1 MVKNLIK
8 SLKRTPTSTGTKM
21 MVLPKR
27 KGFSAKWMLFSSY
40 FTVFMMTMFSMVPVF
55 ASSGDPTA
63 TVGEILE
70 KMISIIGMIF
80 VAVGIILA
88 IYSVGQLILAFK
100 NEDADSKS
108 RASTLLVVA
117 IILIA
122 FPALINFLGLSDYLN
137 TALSS

>member
-8 SLKRTPTSTGTKM
+8 SLKNIPTNAGTKM
-21 MVLPKR
+21 MVPSKKR
-27 KGFSAKWMLFSSY
+27 GFSAKGMLFSSY
-40 FTVFMMTMFSMVPVF
+40 FTVFMMTMLTMVPAL
-55 ASSGDPTA
+55 ASGAPTA

-70 KMISIIGMIF
+70 RMISIIGMIF

-88 IYSVGQLILAFK
+88 IYSVGQLVLAFK

-108 RASTLLVVA
+108 RASTLLVVS

-122 FPALINFLGLSDYLN
+122 FPALIDLLGLTEYLN
-137 TALSS
+137 SAI

>member
-8 SLKRTPTSTGTKM
+8 SLKNIPTNAGTKM
-21 MVLPKR
+21 MVPSKKR
-27 KGFSAKWMLFSSY
+27 GFSAKGMLFSSY
-40 FTVFMMTMFSMVPVF
+40 FTVFMMTMLTMVPAL
-55 ASSGDPTA
+55 ASGAPTA

-70 KMISIIGMIF
+70 RMISIIGMIF

-108 RASTLLVVA
+108 RASTLLVVS

-122 FPALINFLGLSDYLN
+122 FPALIDFLGLTEYLN
-137 TALSS
+137 SAI

>member
-8 SLKRTPTSTGTKM
+8 SLKNIPTNAGTKM
-21 MVLPKR
+21 MVPSKKR
-27 KGFSAKWMLFSSY
+27 GFSAKGMLFSSY
-40 FTVFMMTMFSMVPVF
+40 FTVFMMTMLTMVPAL
-55 ASSGDPTA
+55 ASGAPTA

-70 KMISIIGMIF
+70 RMISIIGMIF

-108 RASTLLVVA
+108 RASTLLVVS

-122 FPALINFLGLSDYLN
+122 FPALIDFLGLSDYLN

>member
-8 SLKRTPTSTGTKM
+8 SLKNIPTNAGTKM
-21 MVLPKR
+21 MVPSKKR
-27 KGFSAKWMLFSSY
+27 GFSAKGMLFSSN
-40 FTVFMMTMFSMVPVF
+40 FTVFMMTMLTMVPAL
-55 ASSGDPTA
+55 ASGAPTA

-70 KMISIIGMIF
+70 RMISIIGMIF

-108 RASTLLVVA
+108 RASTLLVVS

-122 FPALINFLGLSDYLN
+122 FPALIDFLGLTEYLN
-137 TALSS
+137 SAI

>member
-8 SLKRTPTSTGTKM
+8 SLKNISKSTGTEMLVPTQK
-21 MVLPKR
+21 KS
-27 KGFSAKWMLFSSY
+27 FAAKKMLFASY
-40 FTVFMMTMFSMVPVF
+40 FTVFMMTMVTMVPVF
-55 ASSGDPTA
+55 ASGGNPTA
-63 TVGEILE
+63 TVSEILE
-70 KMISIIGMIF
+70 RMISIIGMIF

-88 IYSVGQLILAFK
+88 IYSVGQLVLAFK

-122 FPALINFLGLSDYLN
+122 FPALINFLGLTEYLDS
-137 TALSS
+137 ALS

>member
-8 SLKRTPTSTGTKM
+8 SLKNIPTNAGTKM
-21 MVLPKR
+21 MVPSKKR
-27 KGFSAKWMLFSSY
+27 GFSAKGMLFSSY
-40 FTVFMMTMFSMVPVF
+40 FTVFMMTMLTMVPAL
-55 ASSGDPTA
+55 ASGAPTA

-70 KMISIIGMIF
+70 RMISIIGMIF

-108 RASTLLVVA
+108 RASTLLVVS

-122 FPALINFLGLSDYLN
+122 FPAMIDFLGLTEYLN
-137 TALSS
+137 SAI

>member
-8 SLKRTPTSTGTKM
+8 SLKNIPTNAGTKM
-21 MVLPKR
+21 MVPSKKR
-27 KGFSAKWMLFSSY
+27 GFSAKGMLFSSY
-40 FTVFMMTMFSMVPVF
+40 FTVFMMTMLTMVPAL
-55 ASSGDPTA
+55 ASGTPTA

-70 KMISIIGMIF
+70 RMISIIGMIF

-108 RASTLLVVA
+108 RASTLLVVS

-122 FPALINFLGLSDYLN
+122 FPALIDFLGLTEYLN
-137 TALSS
+137 SAI

>member
-8 SLKRTPTSTGTKM
+8 SLKNIPTNAGTKM
-21 MVLPKR
+21 MVPSKKR
-27 KGFSAKWMLFSSY
+27 GFSAKGMLFSSY
-40 FTVFMMTMFSMVPVF
+40 FTVFMMTMLTMVPAL
-55 ASSGDPTA
+55 ASGAPTA

-70 KMISIIGMIF
+70 RMISIIGMIF

-88 IYSVGQLILAFK
+88 IYSVGQLVLAFK

-108 RASTLLVVA
+108 RASTLLVVS

-122 FPALINFLGLSDYLN
+122 FPALIDFLGLTEYLN
-137 TALSS
+137 SAI

>member
-8 SLKRTPTSTGTKM
+8 SLKNISKKTGIKMLAPTQKKSLAAKKM
-21 MVLPKR
+21 
-27 KGFSAKWMLFSSY
+27 FFASY
-40 FTVFMMTMFSMVPVF
+40 FTVFMMTMVTMVPVF
-55 ASSGDPTA
+55 ASSGNPTA
-63 TVGEILE
+63 TVSEILE
-70 KMISIIGMIF
+70 RMISIIGMIF

-88 IYSVGQLILAFK
+88 IYSVGQLVLAFK

-122 FPALINFLGLSDYLN
+122 FPALINFLGLTEYLDS
-137 TALSS
+137 ALS